1 MRGDHRAAVDPSTR
15 LPRARYAAGS
25 MTLTVGLETRDAG
38 VVIELAG
45 ELDLA
50 TGPIVEEAIADA
62 EATGP
67 PLLVLDLS
75 GLTFMDSTGLRI
87 VLAADAAARREAR
100 LLAVVRGPDPVH
112 RVFLMALLDRR
123 LEIVN
128 DREAAFDGRSER
140 S

>member
-1 MRGDHRAAVDPSTR
+1 MV
-15 LPRARYAAGS
+15 
-25 MTLTVGLETRDAG
+25 LTVELETRDAG

-50 TGPIVEEAIADA
+50 TAPIIEEAIAQA
-62 EATGP
+62 EATRP

-87 VLAADAAARREAR
+87 VLAADAAARRETRR
-100 LLAVVRGPDPVH
+100 LVVVRGPDPVH

-123 LEIVN
+123 LEIVG
-128 DREAAFDGRSER
+128 DREAAFDGTSARS
-140 S
+140 

>member
-1 MRGDHRAAVDPSTR
+1 
-15 LPRARYAAGS
+15 

-38 VVIELAG
+38 VVVELAG

-50 TGPIVEEAIADA
+50 TAPMVEEAIADA
-62 EATGP
+62 EASRP
-67 PLLVLDLS
+67 SVLVLDLS
-75 GLTFMDSTGLRI
+75 ELTFMDSTGLRI

-100 LLAVVRGPDPVH
+100 RLVLVRGPDPVH

-123 LEIVN
+123 LDIV
-128 DREAAFDGRSER
+128 DGREAAFDGTSAG

>member
-1 MRGDHRAAVDPSTR
+1 MA
-15 LPRARYAAGS
+15 
-25 MTLTVGLETRDAG
+25 LTVGLETRDAG

-50 TGPIVEEAIADA
+50 TAPVIEEAIADA
-62 EATGP
+62 EAARP
-67 PLLVLDLS
+67 PLLVLDLR

-100 LLAVVRGPDPVH
+100 RLVVVRGPDPVH
-112 RVFLMALLDRR
+112 RVFLVALLDRR
-123 LEIVN
+123 LEIV
-128 DREAAFDGRSER
+128 DEREAAFDGRSTR